1 MGVFSRHKERRNRT
15 YKSENAQDDPD
26 PEYSKRKDPYL
37 VIGDAPRRPMFAG
50 KGLESNTE
58 YQFKRE
64 SQDGISGQLHPTHTS
79 FRKQRSKPACR
90 EATPGTFMPSLIC
103 SIVQLK
109 RYWDGARCC
118 FECSV

>member
-1 MGVFSRHKERRNRT
+1 MGIFSRHKERKNRQ

-26 PEYSKRKDPYL
+26 PEFSKRKDPYL

-64 SQDGISGQLHPTHTS
+64 SQDGISGQSQPQHAS
-79 FRKQRSKPACR
+79 FRKQRSKPACM
-90 EATPGTFMPSLIC
+90 EATSGTFMPSLIC

-109 RYWDGARCC
+109 RCSDG
-118 FECSV
+118 V